1 VVVVGSLPSLGCCVV
16 LLADEEVF
24 SHDHVRIFAQKEDCF
39 SERLGYDSAE
49 RVVARRSLGLHCLVF
64 ALFVF
69 LAFAYDW
76 LIYHWLVLRSHRTF
90 LHIHTL
96 AFDLCL
102 VVYVKREDI

>member
-16 LLADEEVF
+16 FLADEEVF

-69 LAFAYDW
+69 LAFACDW
-76 LIYHWLVLRSHRTF
+76 AYIPLVGVEKPQN
-90 LHIHTL
+90 IL
-96 AFDLCL
+96 AYSYSCL
-102 VVYVKREDI
+102 